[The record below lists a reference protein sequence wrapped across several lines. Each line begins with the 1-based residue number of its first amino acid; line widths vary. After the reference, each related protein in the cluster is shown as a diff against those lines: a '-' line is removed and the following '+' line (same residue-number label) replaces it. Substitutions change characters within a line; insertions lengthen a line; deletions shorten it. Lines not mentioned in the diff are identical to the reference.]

1 MNKVKFGLVT
11 LIAFFTNS
19 VFAQTVE
26 QGKMFI
32 YYERYKSAKATFQK
46 IIETDPNNEAAVY
59 YLGQAMIMPD
69 DVSSKDI
76 ADAKALYQSKL
87 SISNSQL
94 LMAGIGH
101 VELLEGKI
109 QDARN
114 HFEAAISLSQGK
126 NIAVL
131 NAIGFANGNPDSKNG
146 DAQYAIDKLKQATL
160 IKKFNDPEVLV
171 NLGDAYRKNDDGGN
185 AIQSYQA
192 ALNLNPKYARANY
205 RIGKLYQTQG
215 KGQESIFTEYFEK
228 AIENDPLYAPVYANL
243 FNYYYESNVLKAADY
258 FEKWLANSDEDYK
271 SCYYRA
277 ALKYAQGYFL
287 DAISKAD
294 ECISTAAGNPYPN
307 LYGLKANAYNRLKDS
322 VKAIENYAEY
332 FKHQSAE
339 KITSGD
345 YIEYAK
351 NLLKIPGNEAQAG
364 LFVEKALALDSV
376 ESNKVQYVKSIA
388 QAYETKKNYKDAA
401 DWYRKI
407 IKIKKNPG
415 KVDLYNSGYNY
426 YKASVYDSAI
436 NIFNQY
442 SQKFPDD
449 IFGFFM
455 TGKTSW
461 IIDSTLQLGLAN
473 AAFERTIQ
481 IGLADTVKYKS
492 QLITSYRYFAS
503 YDANIKKDKVSAVG
517 YLDKI
522 LSLDPA
528 DAEANANKA
537 ILTAAPKSATQKP
550 KTAVQKP

>member
-1 MNKVKFGLVT
+1 MNKVKFGLLT
-11 LIAFFTNS
+11 LITLLTNS

-26 QGKMFI
+26 QGKKFL
-32 YYERYKSAKATFQK
+32 YYERFKSAKDAFQK
-46 IIETDPNNEAAVY
+46 TLATDPNNEEAIY
-59 YLGQAMIMPD
+59 YLGQSMILPD
-69 DVSSKDI
+69 DVTPKDI

-87 SISNSQL
+87 SVSNSQL

-101 VELLEGKI
+101 IELLEGKT

-146 DAQYAIDKLKQATL
+146 DALYAIDKLKQATL

-192 ALNLNPKYARANY
+192 ALVLNPKYARANY
-205 RIGKLYQTQG
+205 RIGKLYQSQG
-215 KGQESIFTEYFEK
+215 KGQESIFMEHFDN
-228 AIENDPLYAPVYANL
+228 AIANDPLYAPVYANL
-243 FNYYYESNVLKAADY
+243 FNYFYESNVLKAADY

-277 ALKYAQGYFL
+277 ALKYAQGYFM

-294 ECISTAAGNPYPN
+294 ECIATAGANPYPN
-307 LYGLKANAYNRLKDS
+307 LFGLKANAYNRLKDS
-322 VKAIENYAEY
+322 INAIQNYAEY
-332 FKHQSAE
+332 FKHQSVD

-345 YIEYAK
+345 YLEYAK
-351 NLLKIPGNEAQAG
+351 NLLKISGNEAQAG
-364 LFVEKALALDSV
+364 LFVDKAVALDSV
-376 ESNKVQYVKSIA
+376 EANKVQYLKSIA
-388 QAYETKKNYKDAA
+388 QAYEIKKNYKDAA
-401 DWYRKI
+401 DWYKKI
-407 IKIKKNPG
+407 LSIKKNPG
-415 KVDLYNSGYNY
+415 KVDLYNTGYNY
-426 YKASVYDSAI
+426 YKGSAYDSAI
-436 NIFNQY
+436 SIFNVY

-473 AAFERTIQ
+473 AAFEKTIQ
-481 IGLADTVKYKS
+481 IGMTDTVKYKS

-503 YDANIKKDKVSAVG
+503 YNANIKKDKVVAVS

-537 ILTAAPKSATQKP
+537 ILTAAPKSAAQKP
-550 KTAVQKP
+550 KPAAQKP

>member
-1 MNKVKFGLVT
+1 MNKVKFGLLT
-11 LIAFFTNS
+11 LITLLTNS

-26 QGKMFI
+26 QGKKFL
-32 YYERYKSAKATFQK
+32 YYERFKSAKEAFQK
-46 IIETDPNNEAAVY
+46 VLATDPNNEEAVY
-59 YLGQAMIMPD
+59 YLGQSMILPD
-69 DVSSKDI
+69 DVTPKDI

-87 SISNSQL
+87 SVSNSQL

-101 VELLEGKI
+101 VELLEGKT

-185 AIQSYQA
+185 AVQSYQA
-192 ALNLNPKYARANY
+192 ALILNPKYARANY

-215 KGQESIFTEYFEK
+215 KGQESIFMEHFDN
-228 AIENDPLYAPVYANL
+228 AIANDALYAPVYANL

-277 ALKYAQGYFL
+277 ALKYAQGYFM

-294 ECISTAAGNPYPN
+294 ECISTAGTNPYPN
-307 LYGLKANAYNRLKDS
+307 LFGLKANAYNRLKDS
-322 VKAIENYAEY
+322 IKAVENYAEY
-332 FKHQSAE
+332 FKRQSLD

-351 NLLKIPGNEAQAG
+351 NLLKIPGNEAEAG
-364 LFVEKALALDSV
+364 LFVDKALALDSV
-376 ESNKVQYVKSIA
+376 EMNKVQYVKSIA

-401 DWYRKI
+401 NWYKKI
-407 IKIKKNPG
+407 LSIKKNPG
-415 KVDLYNSGYNY
+415 KLDLYNTGYNY
-426 YKASVYDSAI
+426 YKGAAYDSALVF
-436 NIFNQY
+436 FNAY
-442 SQKFPDD
+442 SQKFPED

-473 AAFERTIQ
+473 ASFEKTIQ
-481 IGLADTVKYKS
+481 IGLTDTLKNKS
-492 QLITSYRYFAS
+492 QLIYSYRYLAA
-503 YDANIKKDKVSAVG
+503 YHANIKKDKASAVS
-517 YLDKI
+517 YYDKI
-522 LSLDPA
+522 LSLDPT
-528 DAEANANKA
+528 DAEAIANKA
-537 ILTAAPKSATQKP
+537 ILTGSPKSAPQKP
-550 KTAVQKP
+550 KAAAQKP

>member
-1 MNKVKFGLVT
+1 MNKVKFGLLT
-11 LIAFFTNS
+11 LITLLTNS

-26 QGKMFI
+26 QGKKFL
-32 YYERYKSAKATFQK
+32 YYERFKSAKDAFQK
-46 IIETDPNNEAAVY
+46 TLATDPNNEEAIY
-59 YLGQAMIMPD
+59 YLGQSMILPD
-69 DVSSKDI
+69 DVTPKDI

-87 SISNSQL
+87 SVSNSQL

-101 VELLEGKI
+101 IELLEGKT

-146 DAQYAIDKLKQATL
+146 DALYAIDKLKQATL

-192 ALNLNPKYARANY
+192 ALTLNPKYARANY
-205 RIGKLYQTQG
+205 RIGKLYQSQG
-215 KGQESIFTEYFEK
+215 KGQESIFMEHFDN
-228 AIENDPLYAPVYANL
+228 AIANDPLYAPVYANL
-243 FNYYYESNVLKAADY
+243 FNYFYESNVLKAADY

-277 ALKYAQGYFL
+277 ALKYAQGYFM

-294 ECISTAAGNPYPN
+294 ECIATAGANPYPN
-307 LYGLKANAYNRLKDS
+307 LFGLKANAYNRLKDS
-322 VKAIENYAEY
+322 INAIQNYAEY
-332 FKHQSAE
+332 FKHQSVD
-339 KITSGD
+339 KVTSGD
-345 YIEYAK
+345 YLEYAK

-364 LFVEKALALDSV
+364 LFVDKAVALDSV
-376 ESNKVQYVKSIA
+376 EANKVQYVKSIA
-388 QAYETKKNYKDAA
+388 QAYEIKKNYKDAA
-401 DWYRKI
+401 DWYKKI
-407 IKIKKNPG
+407 LSIKKNPG
-415 KVDLYNSGYNY
+415 KVDLYNTGYNY
-426 YKASVYDSAI
+426 YKGSAYDSAI
-436 NIFNQY
+436 SIFNVY

-473 AAFERTIQ
+473 AAFEKTIQ
-481 IGLADTVKYKS
+481 IGMTDTVKYKS

-503 YDANIKKDKVSAVG
+503 YNANIKKDKVVAVS

-528 DAEANANKA
+528 DAEANANKE
-537 ILTAAPKSATQKP
+537 ILTASPKSAAQKP
-550 KTAVQKP
+550 KPAAQRP

>member
-1 MNKVKFGLVT
+1 MNKVKFGLLT
-11 LIAFFTNS
+11 LITLLTNS

-26 QGKMFI
+26 QGKKFL
-32 YYERYKSAKATFQK
+32 YYERFKSAKDAFQK
-46 IIETDPNNEAAVY
+46 TLATDPNNEEAIY
-59 YLGQAMIMPD
+59 YLGQSMILPD
-69 DVSSKDI
+69 DVTPKDI

-87 SISNSQL
+87 SVSNSQL

-101 VELLEGKI
+101 IELLEGKT

-146 DAQYAIDKLKQATL
+146 DALYAIDKLKQATL

-192 ALNLNPKYARANY
+192 ALTLNPKYARANY
-205 RIGKLYQTQG
+205 RIGKLYQSQG
-215 KGQESIFTEYFEK
+215 KGQESIFMEHFDN
-228 AIENDPLYAPVYANL
+228 AIANDPLYAPVYANL
-243 FNYYYESNVLKAADY
+243 FNYFYESNVLKAADY

-277 ALKYAQGYFL
+277 ALKYAQGYFM

-294 ECISTAAGNPYPN
+294 ECIATAGANPYPN
-307 LYGLKANAYNRLKDS
+307 LFGLKANAYNRLKDS
-322 VKAIENYAEY
+322 INAIQNYAEY
-332 FKHQSAE
+332 FKHQSVD
-339 KITSGD
+339 KVTSGD
-345 YIEYAK
+345 YLEYAK

-364 LFVEKALALDSV
+364 LFVDKAVALDSV
-376 ESNKVQYVKSIA
+376 EANKVQYVKSIA
-388 QAYETKKNYKDAA
+388 QAYEIKKNYKDAA
-401 DWYRKI
+401 DWYKKI
-407 IKIKKNPG
+407 LSIKKNPG
-415 KVDLYNSGYNY
+415 KVDLYNTGYNY
-426 YKASVYDSAI
+426 YKGSAYDSAI
-436 NIFNQY
+436 SIFNVY

-461 IIDSTLQLGLAN
+461 IIDSTLQLGMAN
-473 AAFERTIQ
+473 AAFEKTIQ
-481 IGLADTVKYKS
+481 IGMTDTVKYKS

-503 YDANIKKDKVSAVG
+503 YNANIKKDKVVAVS

-537 ILTAAPKSATQKP
+537 ILTAAPKSAAQKP
-550 KTAVQKP
+550 KPATQRP

>member
-1 MNKVKFGLVT
+1 MNMSKMGAVVLALLLVNN
-11 LIAFFTNS
+11 L
-19 VFAQTVE
+19 FAQTLDE
-26 QGKMFI
+26 GKKFL
-32 YYERYKSAKATFQK
+32 YYERFNSAKDVFQK
-46 IIETDPNNEAAVY
+46 ILKADPNNEEAIY
-59 YLGQAMIMPD
+59 YLGQSMILPD
-69 DVSSKDI
+69 DFSLKDI
-76 ADAKALYQSKL
+76 AEAKAMYQSKL

-101 VELLEGKI
+101 IELLEGKI

-131 NAIGFANGNPDSKNG
+131 NAIGFANGNPDAKNG
-146 DAQYAIDKLKQATL
+146 DANYAIDKLKQATL

-192 ALNLNPKYARANY
+192 ALALNPKYARANY
-205 RIGKLYQTQG
+205 RIGKLYQSQG
-215 KGQESIFTEYFEK
+215 KGQESIFMEHFNN
-228 AIENDPLYAPVYANL
+228 AIANDPLYAPVYSNL
-243 FNYYYESNVLKAADY
+243 FNYYYETNVVKAADY

-271 SCYYRA
+271 SCYYKA
-277 ALKYAQGYFL
+277 ALKYSQGYFL
-287 DAISKAD
+287 EAISKSD
-294 ECISTAAGNPYPN
+294 ECILAGGSNPYPN

-322 VKAIENYAEY
+322 VNAIQSFAEY
-332 FKHQSAE
+332 FKRQTPE

-364 LFVEKALALDSV
+364 LFVEKALAMDSI

-388 QAYETKKNYKDAA
+388 QAYETKKSYKDAA
-401 DWYRKI
+401 DWYKKI
-407 IKIKKNPG
+407 LSIKKNPG
-415 KVDLYNSGYNY
+415 KVDLYNTGYNY
-426 YKASVYDSAI
+426 YKGAAYDSALVF
-436 NIFNQY
+436 FNAY
-442 SQKFPDD
+442 SQKFPED

-473 AAFERTIQ
+473 PSFEKTIQ
-481 IGLADTVKYKS
+481 IGLTDTIKNKS
-492 QLITSYRYFAS
+492 QLIYSYRYFAA
-503 YDANIKKDKVSAVG
+503 YQANIKKDKASAVS

-522 LSLDPA
+522 LSLDPS
-528 DAEANANKA
+528 DAEAAANKS
-537 ILTAAPKSATQKP
+537 ILTAAPKSVPQKP
-550 KTAVQKP
+550 KEAPKKP

>member
-1 MNKVKFGLVT
+1 MGAVVLALLLVNN
-11 LIAFFTNS
+11 L
-19 VFAQTVE
+19 FAQTLDE
-26 QGKMFI
+26 GKKFL
-32 YYERYKSAKATFQK
+32 YYERFNSAKDVFQK
-46 IIETDPNNEAAVY
+46 ILKADPNNEEAIY
-59 YLGQAMIMPD
+59 YLGQSMILPD
-69 DVSSKDI
+69 DFSLKDI
-76 ADAKALYQSKL
+76 AEAKAMYQSKL

-101 VELLEGKI
+101 IELLEGKI

-131 NAIGFANGNPDSKNG
+131 NAIGFANGNPDAKNG
-146 DAQYAIDKLKQATL
+146 DANYAIDKLKQATL

-192 ALNLNPKYARANY
+192 ALALNPKYARANY
-205 RIGKLYQTQG
+205 RIGKLYQSQG
-215 KGQESIFTEYFEK
+215 KGQESIFMEHFNN
-228 AIENDPLYAPVYANL
+228 AIANDPLYAPVYSNL
-243 FNYYYESNVLKAADY
+243 FNYYYETNVVKAADY

-271 SCYYRA
+271 SCYYKA
-277 ALKYAQGYFL
+277 ALKYSQGYFL
-287 DAISKAD
+287 EAISKSD
-294 ECISTAAGNPYPN
+294 ECILAGGSNPYPN

-322 VKAIENYAEY
+322 VNAIQSFAEY
-332 FKHQSAE
+332 FKRQTPE

-364 LFVEKALALDSV
+364 LFVEKALAMDSI

-388 QAYETKKNYKDAA
+388 QAYETKKSYKDAA
-401 DWYRKI
+401 DWYKKI
-407 IKIKKNPG
+407 LSIKKNPG
-415 KVDLYNSGYNY
+415 KVDLYNTGYNY
-426 YKASVYDSAI
+426 YKGAAYDSALVF
-436 NIFNQY
+436 FNAY
-442 SQKFPDD
+442 SQKFPED

-473 AAFERTIQ
+473 PSFEKTIQ
-481 IGLADTVKYKS
+481 IGLTDTIKNKS
-492 QLITSYRYFAS
+492 QLIYSYRYFAA
-503 YDANIKKDKVSAVG
+503 YQANIKKDKASAVS

-522 LSLDPA
+522 LSLDPS
-528 DAEANANKA
+528 DAEAAANKS
-537 ILTAAPKSATQKP
+537 ILTAAPKSVPQKP
-550 KTAVQKP
+550 KEAPKKP